1 MAKATMSDDEI
12 LRAWQEA
19 HRLGGFLI
27 AMPHCRCV
35 IETHTVPQR
44 RQTTARPPAD
54 AFEARTSAPYA
65 ASLHTD
71 LPAATFAAMRRL

>member
-1 MAKATMSDDEI
+1 MAKLHIEAER
-12 LRAWQEA
+12 LRVWLEA
-19 HRLGGFLI
+19 HRLREFLI

-35 IETHTVPQR
+35 IETHTVPR

-71 LPAATFAAMRRL
+71 LPATTFAAMRRL